1 MRSSLAQW
9 VKHPALSLVKDLA
22 VALVTPMAWVPSL
35 AWELPYVA
43 GVAKKNK
50 ISI

>member
-35 AWELPYVA
+35 AGELPHAVGA
-43 GVAKKNK
+43 EKNK
-50 ISI
+50 EK